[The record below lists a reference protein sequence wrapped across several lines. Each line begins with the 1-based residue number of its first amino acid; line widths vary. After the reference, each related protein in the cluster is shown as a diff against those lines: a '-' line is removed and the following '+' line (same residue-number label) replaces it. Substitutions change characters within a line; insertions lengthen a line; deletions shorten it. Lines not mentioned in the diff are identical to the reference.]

1 MSAPAAKQLS
11 RLLDELSG
19 IVEELLLAGL
29 TAASQSTIERLDVT
43 FKEASRL
50 KLLRLGSN
58 LRLANEEI
66 TRFTSGSQ
74 QFSARRLAFFLGRTW
89 LLAAGMKRAISAGDD
104 ERLSRLMA
112 VPRPQPAEKLSVIV
126 LGVNKRIV
134 PGAFATFEFRLRVIQ
149 SGTGAQE
156 GESLVWSCVFP
167 LRKDLDLPAEA
178 FLHLPQ
184 KQKFRPSILLERK
197 TITIEKCEIARQG
210 GTARVIL
217 NDASQITAGADY
229 TEWSRWWKWDA
240 SAAKQRLISHQPTPL
255 DLDVELA
262 EEVVLDQ
269 WEAGAKQSSEEGF
282 DTLPMSS
289 AGLDFEARLDRGL
302 SGKPLHGTV
311 LAMAG
316 KKKRPPLFGLV
327 HYEACKFVFQPL
339 TALGKDGPEYLTV
352 SPDKISQVEL
362 VKAMKFT

>member
-1 MSAPAAKQLS
+1 MSAPPAKQLVH
-11 RLLDELSG
+11 LLDELSG

-29 TAASQSTIERLDVT
+29 TAASKSTIERLDVT

-66 TRFTSGSQ
+66 TRFTIGSQ

-89 LLAAGMKRAISAGDD
+89 LLAAGMKQAIGARDD
-104 ERLSRLMA
+104 ERLSQLMA
-112 VPRPQPAEKLSVIV
+112 VPRPQPVEKLSVV
-126 LGVNKRIV
+126 TLGVGKRIV

-149 SGTGAQE
+149 SGAGAQE

-197 TITIEKCEIARQG
+197 SITIDKCDIARQG
-210 GTARVIL
+210 GTARIIL
-217 NDASQITAGADY
+217 NDASQIAAGAKYSD
-229 TEWSRWWKWDA
+229 WSRWWKWDA
-240 SAAKQRLISHQPTPL
+240 APAKQRLIDHQPTPL
-255 DLDVELA
+255 DLEVELQ

-269 WEAGAKQSSEEGF
+269 WEPGEKQSSDDAF
-282 DTLPMSS
+282 DSLPISS
-289 AGLDFEARLDRGL
+289 AGLAFEARLDRGP
-302 SGKPLHGTV
+302 SGSPLHKTV

-327 HYEACKFVFQPL
+327 HYESCKLMFQPL

-352 SPDKISQVEL
+352 SPDKISQAEL